1 MPKTTE
7 SGLHIDD
14 LIVGSGTPAV
24 TGSDVT
30 VHYTGWLSDVE
41 GKVGRKFDS
50 SHDRREPFGFALGQ
64 GNVIAGWEEGV
75 EGMRVGGKR
84 RLLIPP
90 AMAYGEVGAG
100 GVIPANATLLFEV
113 ELLEVS

>member
-1 MPKTTE
+1 MPKTTK
-7 SGLHIDD
+7 SGLQIDD
-14 LIVGSGTPAV
+14 LIVGEGTPAV
-24 TGSDVT
+24 AGSDVT
-30 VHYTGWLSDVE
+30 VHYTGWLSD
-41 GKVGRKFDS
+41 GKGTVGRKFDS
-50 SHDRREPFGFALGQ
+50 SHDRRDPFGFALGQ

-90 AMAYGEVGAG
+90 GMAYGELGAA
-100 GVIPANATLLFEV
+100 GVIPPNATLLFDV